1 MDIRT
6 FFEQNKIQ
14 HLIKEYLE
22 SEQLLDDLQEH
33 GYLRNHHFTTFINEK
48 YHLEHPYH
56 PDLSTTLIGRELG
69 KYEKS
74 TKDMIFKK
82 RDKKGVRYIILQPP
96 NQIEK

>member
-1 MDIRT
+1 MDIRAY
-6 FFEQNKIQ
+6 FAANKFQ
-14 HLIKEYLE
+14 QLIKEYLE

-33 GYLRNHHFTTFINEK
+33 GYLRNHHFKTFINEK

-56 PDLSTTLIGRELG
+56 PDLSTTLIGRELT

-82 RDKKGVRYIILQPP
+82 RDKKGVRYIILRP
-96 NQIEK
+96 QIK